1 MESLYTFNIEWAR
14 LLQIKLFEEIK
25 NDKEL
30 DNVYD
35 ILHENYVMYSKA
47 IGKFDFPYK
56 QSVHY
61 MNMLS
66 NIDFRER
73 IDSVRGGTF
82 TEELDMFHSFE
93 DLHTFS
99 ILLLDHNKD
108 EVAVWEIGLDYPS
121 EELII
126 ERKL

>member
-1 MESLYTFNIEWAR
+1 MESLHSFNIEWAK

-25 NDKEL
+25 NDKEM

-35 ILHENYVMYSKA
+35 ILQENYVMYSKA

-56 QSVHY
+56 TGVHY

-66 NIDFRER
+66 NINFCSR
-73 IDSVRGGTF
+73 IDSVRCGTC
-82 TEELDMFHSFE
+82 TEELSLFHSFE
-93 DLHTFS
+93 DTHTFS
-99 ILLLDHNKD
+99 VLLTDRD
-108 EVAVWEIGLDYPS
+108 EVAVWEIRLDYPS
-121 EELII
+121 EDLVI

>member
-1 MESLYTFNIEWAR
+1 MESLRSFNIEWAK

-25 NDKEL
+25 NDKEM

-35 ILHENYVMYSKA
+35 ILQENYVMYSKA

-56 QSVHY
+56 QSIHY

-66 NIDFRER
+66 NIDFCER

-82 TEELDMFHSFE
+82 TEELNMFHSFE
-93 DLHTFS
+93 DLNTFS
-99 ILLLDHNKD
+99 VLLLDRNED
-108 EVAVWEIGLDYPS
+108 EVAVWEIRLDYPS
-121 EELII
+121 EDLVI

>member
-1 MESLYTFNIEWAR
+1 MESLHDFNLEWAK

-25 NDKEL
+25 NDKEMDHVL
-30 DNVYD
+30 D
-35 ILHENYVMYSKA
+35 ILHENYVMYSRV
-47 IGKFDFPYK
+47 IGKFIFPYK
-56 QSVHY
+56 PSVHY

-66 NIDFRER
+66 NIEFCAR

-82 TEELDMFHSFE
+82 TEELNMFHNFE

-99 ILLLDHNKD
+99 VLLLDHNED
-108 EVAVWEIGLDYPS
+108 EVAVWEIGLKYPS